1 MRKRATFTPGLEFS
15 ARIIRQEARHRLRIG
30 NGIRVFSRP
39 TKLKEWLEKQGLTL
53 ESRAHLITDAGQYVA
68 GFSMFGPERVQFFI
82 HSPFGWHQNESE
94 IVDRNQHSV
103 VFQATFLEG
112 RRETCALFMS
122 DIDYDSINQ
131 IVITSKQHGNQDRLL
146 WDIFKIPHH
155 CSYKSIGPEKGVD
168 VTKPTDEVKWLCE
181 TQGRERSI
189 MMSTSWSIPSKGSDD
204 DLDPQPPHRQ
214 AAAYYRSVADLKD
227 GQFKVTMDLPSKSK
241 PKPSTIEI
249 TDRGA
254 QLLLVSATAAGAVSV
269 AATPVRAG

>member
-1 MRKRATFTPGLEFS
+1 
-15 ARIIRQEARHRLRIG
+15 
-30 NGIRVFSRP
+30 
-39 TKLKEWLEKQGLTL
+39 
-53 ESRAHLITDAGQYVA
+53 
-68 GFSMFGPERVQFFI
+68 
-82 HSPFGWHQNESE
+82 
-94 IVDRNQHSV
+94 
-103 VFQATFLEG
+103 
-112 RRETCALFMS
+112 
-122 DIDYDSINQ
+122 
-131 IVITSKQHGNQDRLL
+131 VITSKHHGNQDRLL

-189 MMSTSWSIPSKGSDD
+189 MMSTSCSIPSKGSEE

-254 QLLLVSATAAGAVSV
+254 QLLLVSAAGAVSV